1 MTDMN
6 ILLVS
11 SLESFLQLIGVLLIF
26 VVVLFV
32 TYFATR
38 WMAGYQKAH
47 TYNKNLRIIDTIR
60 IGTNKLVC
68 IIQAGRK
75 YLVVGIGKEEI
86 RLLGELAEDELRD
99 LSFLDES
106 QPEILPESFQEMLKK
121 FKDKIPKK

>member
-86 RLLGELAEDELRD
+86 RLLGELAEEVAD
-99 LSFLDES
+99 
-106 QPEILPESFQEMLKK
+106 
-121 FKDKIPKK
+121 